1 MMRSASI
8 FLAAVLLFGCTSPP
22 PHVFLVTPEQL
33 AQRQLET
40 RRYDGIKETDLLSA
54 CSNLLQDMG
63 FQLENSESKLG
74 VLTAVKQR
82 TATETGEVV
91 VAFILM
97 MLSGKP
103 VPYSKDQ
110 TIRVS
115 LVVRPV
121 NDSSGNPLSD
131 SHSVR
136 VTFQRSVRRT
146 NNTVYVQTLREPQL
160 YEGFYEKLSKSVF
173 IEAQKI

>member
-1 MMRSASI
+1 MTKRLTIIVVMI
-8 FLAAVLLFGCTSPP
+8 LVVGCESMSP
-22 PHVFLVTPEQL
+22 HSFLVTPEML

-40 RRYDGIKETDLLSA
+40 RRYDGIKEEDLLSA
-54 CSNLLQDMG
+54 CANLLQDLG
-63 FQLENSESKLG
+63 FQLENSEPRLG
-74 VLTAVKQR
+74 VLTVSKQR
-82 TATETGEVV
+82 DAKDAGEIIVSFI
-91 VAFILM
+91 VA

-110 TIRVS
+110 SIRAA

-121 NDSSGNPLSD
+121 NDSNGTVLPD
-131 SHSVR
+131 DHYVR
-136 VTFQRSVRRT
+136 VTFQRLVRRT
-146 NNTVYVQTLREPQL
+146 DNSIYVETLRDPKL

>member
-1 MMRSASI
+1 MKRCASI

-22 PHVFLVTPEQL
+22 PHVFLVTPDML
-33 AQRQLET
+33 GQRQLET
-40 RRYDGIKETDLLSA
+40 RRYDGIKEADLLSA

-82 TATETGEVV
+82 TATETGEVILAV
-91 VAFILM
+91 IVAV
-97 MLSGKP
+97 LSGQP
-103 VPYSKDQ
+103 VPWSKDQ

-115 LVVRPV
+115 LVVRPM
-121 NDSSGNPLSD
+121 NDSNGNPLPD
-131 SHSVR
+131 SHYVR

-146 NNTVYVQTLREPQL
+146 DNTVYVQTLRDPKL

-173 IEAQKI
+173 IEGQKI